1 MGLFDFLFDVGSA
14 VFDSLLDSA
23 TENYNRKCKEVNRKV
38 KDYNRK
44 IDEYERNGGDKQKVA
59 QARAKVANITTKT
72 RSTDAQFASNAEG
85 MDKSPSDFQCV
96 RTVPLS
102 SAIDMADDQPG
113 VYILYLNG
121 KVMKCGRAA
130 YSNGVRWRLSQYYNL
145 NYDNRARC
153 GEYWSVSEENRDNIT
168 VSWQCCPQAVCQ
180 ELEYKLFEK
189 YGKGPWAHRAPK
201 FCTDDRWKLLI

>member
-1 MGLFDFLFDVGSA
+1 M
-14 VFDSLLDSA
+14 
-23 TENYNRKCKEVNRKV
+23 YKV
-38 KDYNRK
+38 KEYNRK

-72 RSTDAQFASNAEG
+72 RSTDAQYASNAEE

-96 RTVPLS
+96 RNVPLS
-102 SAIDMADDQPG
+102 SAIDMADNQPG

-145 NYDNRARC
+145 TGQD
-153 GEYWSVSEENRDNIT
+153 
-168 VSWQCCPQAVCQ
+168 AVNT
-180 ELEYKLFEK
+180 
-189 YGKGPWAHRAPK
+189 GR
-201 FCTDDRWKLLI
+201 